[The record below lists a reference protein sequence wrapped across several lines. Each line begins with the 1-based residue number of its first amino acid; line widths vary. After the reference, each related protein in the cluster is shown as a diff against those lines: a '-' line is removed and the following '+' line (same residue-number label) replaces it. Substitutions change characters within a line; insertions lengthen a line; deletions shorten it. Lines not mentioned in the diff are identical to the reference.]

1 MRNGICFYVMMVVVL
16 MVAAG
21 MVVLVIVVGVLC
33 TGSGISGL
41 YRSGWYF
48 GVAWGFCGR
57 GGRRSGTG
65 GGMCC
70 EASLV
75 VCKWEERF
83 LWRFSLMS
91 VEMNE
96 LNVGACLFGI
106 VIWAD
111 CFVLLEHDFMEKM
124 AGVEVVAEVFVI
136 EIEDV
141 VRAGFVVFRYGCFGN
156 MTGARV
162 VIQVI
167 VGVLVWWGWSV
178 VWERVWEFVVQAI
191 EERVW

>member
-1 MRNGICFYVMMVVVL
+1 
-16 MVAAG
+16 
-21 MVVLVIVVGVLC
+21 
-33 TGSGISGL
+33 
-41 YRSGWYF
+41 
-48 GVAWGFCGR
+48 
-57 GGRRSGTG
+57 
-65 GGMCC
+65 
-70 EASLV
+70 
-75 VCKWEERF
+75 
-83 LWRFSLMS
+83 MS

-106 VIWAD
+106 VIWVD
-111 CFVLLEHDFMEKM
+111 CFVLSEHDFMEKM

-156 MTGARV
+156 MMGARV

-178 VWERVWEFVVQAI
+178 VWERVWALVVQAI